1 VPLDNGEDTYL
12 PIRSGKL
19 DVEAR
24 WTKDARRSGYSVV
37 VSTTEP
43 VTRDYAICSTGTSCV
58 VRKRVA
64 ILPNQEMSW
73 TVKVVTTKGKRL
85 VMGVRV
91 CLAGGS

>member
-1 VPLDNGEDTYL
+1 L
-12 PIRSGKL
+12 GKL
-19 DVEAR
+19 DVEAQ
-24 WTKDARRSGYSVV
+24 WTKDARQSGYSVV

-43 VTRDYAICSTGTSCV
+43 DARDDAIGSTGTSCV

-64 ILPNQEMSW
+64 IAPNEEMSW

-91 CLAGGS
+91 CLAGAG